1 VNREHGAVVKTGSV
15 LWESGA
21 ITCICLVLAND
32 HIEIRLTVNGVVID
46 REVFSDAE
54 SASQHAI
61 DQMHAYGAR

>member
-1 VNREHGAVVKTGSV
+1 MNREHRGVVKTGCV

-21 ITCICLVLAND
+21 ITCVCLVLAID
-32 HIEIRLTVNGVVID
+32 HIEISLTVNGVVID
-46 REVFSDAE
+46 CEVFSDAE

>member
-1 VNREHGAVVKTGSV
+1 M

-21 ITCICLVLAND
+21 ITCICLVLAID
-32 HIEIRLTVNGVVID
+32 HIEITLTVNGVVID

>member
-1 VNREHGAVVKTGSV
+1 VNREHRAVVKTGSV

>member
-1 VNREHGAVVKTGSV
+1 VNREHRAVVKTGSV

-21 ITCICLVLAND
+21 ITCICLVHAID

>member
-1 VNREHGAVVKTGSV
+1 MNREQRGVVKTGSV

-21 ITCICLVLAND
+21 VTCICLVLATD
-32 HIEIRLTVNGVVID
+32 HIEISLTVNGVVID